1 MHNLHHDQPR
11 QSSDL
16 QSTDFQGPGLQSTDL
31 QNPAIQ
37 NSQPDI
43 DKRAL
48 RRFLRR
54 QRRALSKREQ
64 RDAAK
69 RLCHRLKTLPEITRA
84 RRLSLYLPVNGEI
97 DPTPLLP
104 WLRKRRVDIYLP
116 VLCPFSAN
124 RLWFVAY
131 RPDTPMVKNRF
142 GIWEPDSRFSAQRR
156 NRLPA
161 WALDTLIVPL
171 VGFDNQANRMGMGGG
186 FYDRSLAFMRRP
198 GPSPTLIGVAH
209 ACQQVVSL
217 PVEPW
222 DVPLQVV
229 VSDQDCVRR
238 Q

>member
-1 MHNLHHDQPR
+1 MESLHRDV
-11 QSSDL
+11 
-16 QSTDFQGPGLQSTDL
+16 
-31 QNPAIQ
+31 
-37 NSQPDI
+37 

-48 RRFLRR
+48 RRFLRH
-54 QRRALSKREQ
+54 QRRALSQHEQ
-64 RDAAK
+64 RLAAQ
-69 RLCHRLKTLPEITRA
+69 RLCKQLKSLPEVRRA

-104 WLRKRRVDIYLP
+104 WLRQRNVDIYLP
-116 VLCPFSAN
+116 VLRPFSAN

-142 GIWEPDSRFSAQRR
+142 GIWEPDVRFSAQRR
-156 NRLPA
+156 NRLPT

-171 VGFDNQANRMGMGGG
+171 VGFDANANRMGMGGG
-186 FYDRSLAFMRRP
+186 FYDRSLAFMHRP

-209 ACQQVVSL
+209 ACQQVASL

-229 VSDQDCVRR
+229 VSDQGCFRR

>member
-1 MHNLHHDQPR
+1 MESLHHD
-11 QSSDL
+11 
-16 QSTDFQGPGLQSTDL
+16 T
-31 QNPAIQ
+31 
-37 NSQPDI
+37 

-48 RRFLRR
+48 RRLLRR
-54 QRRALSKREQ
+54 QRQALSAHEQ
-64 RDAAK
+64 RVAAQ
-69 RLCHRLKTLPEITRA
+69 RLCRHLKNLPEISRA
-84 RRLSLYLPVNGEI
+84 KRLSLYLPNNGEI

-104 WLRKRRVDIYLP
+104 WLRKRRVEVYLP
-116 VLCPFSAN
+116 VLRPFGPN

-131 RPDTPMVKNRF
+131 RSDTPMIKNRF
-142 GIWEPDSRFSAQRR
+142 GIWEPDTRFSAQRR

-198 GPSPTLIGVAH
+198 GPKPTLIGVAH
-209 ACQQVVSL
+209 ACQQVKTL

-222 DVPLQVV
+222 DVPLQAV
-229 VSDQDCVRR
+229 VSDQGCVRR